1 MDNYLIDREILSSL
15 VDELIKKKPLTV
27 NDTEE
32 LNKLRESAISSL
44 DDKIGTAIF
53 SQFTREQNEEYHRL
67 IDREDAS
74 EQDFADF
81 FSNAGID
88 LEQTITDTMQE
99 FAKEFLGGDNE

>member
-15 VDELIKKKPLTV
+15 VDELIKKKPLAV

-67 IDREDAS
+67 IDREDAT

-88 LEQTITDTMQE
+88 LEQTITGTMQE